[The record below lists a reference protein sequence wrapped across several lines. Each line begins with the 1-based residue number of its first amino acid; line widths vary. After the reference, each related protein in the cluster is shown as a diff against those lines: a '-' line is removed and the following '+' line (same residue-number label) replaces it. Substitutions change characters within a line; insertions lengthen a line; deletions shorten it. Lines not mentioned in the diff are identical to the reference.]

1 MMSCRRIHCTLVALL
16 VSVLLVAQS
25 GVLTVQK
32 STVTFQSLA
41 PLERIV
47 AESNQAAGV
56 LDIDKRTFAIRV
68 HMRTFNGFNAP
79 LQQEHF
85 NENYVESVKNPFSM
99 FEGRIIEACDLRVP
113 GTYQV
118 RAKGNFTVHGVP
130 RERIIPCTITVTK
143 DAVRVV
149 SEFDVPLAEYGI
161 RIPRV
166 VQQKIAAVVGVKVDL
181 YFKPEPHR

>member
-1 MMSCRRIHCTLVALL
+1 MSFGRSLFTAAAMLACGLL
-16 VSVLLVAQS
+16 FAQG

-32 STVTFQSLA
+32 SVVTFESLA
-41 PLERIV
+41 PLERIF
-47 AESNQAAGV
+47 AESDQAAGV
-56 LDIDKRTFAIRV
+56 LDIDKRTFAIRI

-99 FEGRIIEACDLRVP
+99 FEGRIIEACDLRAL

-118 RAKGNFTVHGVP
+118 RAKGNFTIHGVS
-130 RERIIPCTITVTK
+130 RERILPCTIIVTK

-149 SEFDVPLAEYGI
+149 SDLDVPLAEYGI

-166 VQQKIAAVVGVKVDL
+166 VQQKIAAVVHVKVDL
-181 YFKPEPHR
+181 YFKPEPRR